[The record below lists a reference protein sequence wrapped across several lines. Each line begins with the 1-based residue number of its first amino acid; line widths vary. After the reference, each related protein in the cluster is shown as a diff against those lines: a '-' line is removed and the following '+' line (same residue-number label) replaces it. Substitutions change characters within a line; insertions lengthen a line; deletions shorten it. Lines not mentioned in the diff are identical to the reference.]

1 MHGGRERAAP
11 AMGGVP
17 RVDQAPGF
25 DGIARAAARLCE
37 TPIGQVSFFAL
48 PQGPAGRGIEDGIA
62 AWPATPF
69 CAHTVRGTGLFE
81 VPDAAHDERF
91 RASLLVAGEAGI
103 RYYGGMPLLRL
114 DGVPLGT
121 LFVMDRKPR
130 RLQQAQAAALRELA
144 RAVVEL
150 RVARD
155 AGEADAG
162 ERWAD
167 RRLATAL
174 AAAYQEIW
182 ALGRAMSD
190 SLHPPLDVITA
201 HTAALLNDWP
211 TALPA
216 EARRLIF
223 TIGARALDLDHM
235 LEGLAKL
242 AALSQLPAGLERFP
256 LARVVNEAWAQLAP
270 LRRRREAT
278 LGLGELPM
286 VKGDRFLLGQ
296 AFVALLDN
304 ALKFTRGQCPARIDV
319 GSVREAGEFVCFV
332 RDNGVGFDA
341 ARAKRLFEPFARLPE
356 HAAFEGHGI
365 GLALVERVLKRHGG
379 RVWASG
385 KAGAGAEFFFT
396 LPSEE

>member
-1 MHGGRERAAP
+1 
-11 AMGGVP
+11 
-17 RVDQAPGF
+17 
-25 DGIARAAARLCE
+25 
-37 TPIGQVSFFAL
+37 
-48 PQGPAGRGIEDGIA
+48 
-62 AWPATPF
+62 
-69 CAHTVRGTGLFE
+69 

-91 RASLLVAGEAGI
+91 SASPLVAGAARI
-103 RYYGGMPLLRL
+103 RFYGGMPLLSPE
-114 DGVPLGT
+114 GFPLGT

-130 RLQQAQAAALRELA
+130 RLHHAQAAALRELA

-190 SLHPPLDVITA
+190 SLHPPLDAITA

-211 TALPA
+211 AALPA
-216 EARRLIF
+216 EARRLVF
-223 TIGARALDLDHM
+223 AIGARALDLDHM

-270 LRRRREAT
+270 LRRDREVT
-278 LGLGELPM
+278 LELGELP
-286 VKGDRFLLGQ
+286 VVNGDPFLLGQ
-296 AFVALLDN
+296 ALAALLDN
-304 ALKFTRGQCPARIDV
+304 ALKFTRGQCPARIEV
-319 GSVREAGEFVCFV
+319 GAVREVGEFVCCV

-385 KAGAGAEFFFT
+385 KARAGAEFFFA
-396 LPSEE
+396 LPSEG